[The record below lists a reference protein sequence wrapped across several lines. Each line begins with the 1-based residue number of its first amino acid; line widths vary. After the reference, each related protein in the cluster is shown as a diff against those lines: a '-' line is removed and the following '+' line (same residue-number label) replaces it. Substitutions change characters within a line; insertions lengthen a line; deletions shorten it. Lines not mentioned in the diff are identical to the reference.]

1 MPVMLGCVKPGEG
14 CLCIVTVSWKR
25 LPACE
30 MILIHLTDNTLVNRR
45 SQKEIQKTRTRSSEV
60 RLNEM
65 KENVRKAEVG

>member
-1 MPVMLGCVKPGEG
+1 
-14 CLCIVTVSWKR
+14 
-25 LPACE
+25 

-45 SQKEIQKTRTRSSEV
+45 SQTEIQKTRTRSSEV